1 MVGLGFQC
9 CNAQSLQKLRLNLK
23 LQAEKEDRSCKKK
36 RSASFGSY
44 NANYQKATLYS
55 GEEESLGQLTVWSE
69 FEARPC
75 NTGYFQSAFL
85 MVLIKQEKGAANNVG
100 HYLRSVFLILQ
111 NTKLTGTLISQNN

>member
-1 MVGLGFQC
+1 MCEQEKINFMYETIP
-9 CNAQSLQKLRLNLK
+9 LRQLDGGIRVPMLKCTIFIKTKIKSKK

-36 RSASFGSY
+36 RSAPFGSF

-75 NTGYFQSAFL
+75 NTG
-85 MVLIKQEKGAANNVG
+85 
-100 HYLRSVFLILQ
+100 
-111 NTKLTGTLISQNN
+111 